1 MSTQADGILNWL
13 LQGRTITQ
21 LEAIDQFGCTR
32 LAARIDDLR
41 KRGYHI
47 QMHRVQSTT
56 NPHIYYGKYLIPFE
70 CRTAPL

>member
-1 MSTQADGILNWL
+1 MTQADGILNWL

-32 LAARIDDLR
+32 LAARINDLR

-47 QMHRVQSTT
+47 QMDRVRSTT
-56 NPHIYYGKYLIPFE
+56 NPHIYYGKYRIPL
-70 CRTAPL
+70 AAAISAA

>member
-56 NPHIYYGKYLIPFE
+56 NPHVYYGKYLISPE
-70 CRTAPL
+70 NRTAPL